1 MINEEQVQAQLK
13 GGLQGKMSEVD
24 EAYDKLTQSMNSV
37 ELCAN
42 FLETLQLVFDE
53 QSDSSD
59 AMDKITFLI
68 KKNNSLE
75 NFIYNLQDAI
85 RSMDKGVYLLNDYL
99 SELKYSIPVK
109 DEK

>member
-1 MINEEQVQAQLK
+1 MINEEEVQAQLNC
-13 GGLQGKMSEVD
+13 GLQGKMSEVD
-24 EAYDKLTQSMNSV
+24 EAYDKLAQSMNSV

-59 AMDKITFLI
+59 VMDKITFLI

-75 NFIYNLQDAI
+75 NVIYNLQDAI
-85 RSMDKGVYLLNDYL
+85 RSMDNGVYLLNDYL
-99 SELKYSIPVK
+99 SELKASIPVK

>member
-1 MINEEQVQAQLK
+1 MINEEQVQAQLN
-13 GGLQGKMSEVD
+13 GGLQDKMSEVD
-24 EAYDKLTQSMNSV
+24 ETYDKLAQSMNSV

-42 FLETLQLVFDE
+42 FLETLQQVFDE
-53 QSDSSD
+53 QIDSSD

-75 NFIYNLQDAI
+75 NVIYNLQDAI
-85 RSMDKGVYLLNDYL
+85 KSMDDGVYLLNDYL
-99 SELKYSIPVK
+99 SELKASIPVK